1 MGCEWLA
8 GEPLLEVP
16 CRPYVTRRG
25 SYAAEAP
32 TPAGDTGYVNDV
44 NVGLASADVTR
55 RSTRQA
61 TNEALFCACTPH

>member
-1 MGCEWLA
+1 MPSVRHAAWFA
-8 GEPLLEVP
+8 N
-16 CRPYVTRRG
+16 
-25 SYAAEAP
+25 AAEAP